1 MVFDFTHI
9 YICYQKSFSVF
20 QFQFQPQGRFP
31 MQTQIL
37 KNFISHFL
45 KFSFSC
51 SNANSTAV
59 CELIYITILN
69 IIRANQ
75 TELIDKQM
83 NRVRSTVLAGS
94 GSFGNHLLANL
105 YAPTKSSAGNFQEP
119 QTAKVRLGIL
129 DATYQFNSHHHSRL
143 Q

>member
-1 MVFDFTHI
+1 MLSKKFF
-9 YICYQKSFSVF
+9 SFSVF
-20 QFQFQPQGRFP
+20 NQFQLSATRKVPDVDSNPQKFHFS
-31 MQTQIL
+31 L
-37 KNFISHFL
+37 FEVFIFML
-45 KFSFSC
+45 EC
-51 SNANSTAV
+51 QLNSTAV
-59 CELIYITILN
+59 CEADNTILN
-69 IIRANQ
+69 IIRAKQ

-129 DATYQFNSHHHSRL
+129 DATYQFNSHHHIRL
-143 Q
+143 QE

>member
-1 MVFDFTHI
+1 MYLISLTFTFVI
-9 YICYQKSFSVF
+9 KKVF
-20 QFQFQPQGRFP
+20 QFFSFQSISATRKVPNVDSNPQKF
-31 MQTQIL
+31 
-37 KNFISHFL
+37 HFL

-59 CELIYITILN
+59 CEADNTILN
-69 IIRANQ
+69 IIRAKQ

-105 YAPTKSSAGNFQEP
+105 YAPAKSSTGNFQEP

-129 DATYQFNSHHHSRL
+129 DATYQSNSHHHSRL
-143 Q
+143 QE